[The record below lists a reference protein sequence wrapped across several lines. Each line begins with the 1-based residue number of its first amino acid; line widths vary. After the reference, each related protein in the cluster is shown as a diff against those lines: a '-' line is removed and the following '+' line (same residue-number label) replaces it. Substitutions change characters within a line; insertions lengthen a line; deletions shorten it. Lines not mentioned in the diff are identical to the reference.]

1 MSYHLGEG
9 QREKNAARAKNG
21 RRKILDF
28 LQEYKQQRGCL
39 DCGEDYPYWMLD
51 FDHVRG
57 TKRFSLGQSYQSGM
71 NMQAVLEEVAKC
83 EVVCANCHR
92 NRTHMRSSGKY
103 AKDVSVHY
111 GVAAGAAE

>member
-1 MSYHLGEG
+1 M
-9 QREKNAARAKNG
+9 
-21 RRKILDF
+21 
-28 LQEYKQQRGCL
+28 

-57 TKRFSLGQSYQSGM
+57 EKKFGLGQSWQLGM
-71 NMQAVLEEVAKC
+71 NMQSVLEEIEKC

-92 NRTHMRSSGKY
+92 NRTHLRSSGKY

-111 GVAAGAAE
+111 GVAASAAE